1 MVPFKP
7 ERSASQSGDETA
19 GGAFPL
25 QLRSGRGNGRA
36 SKSGRGQRKRESAS
50 ERYKEDG
57 GSFKSTGTAQ
67 QLHPPLP
74 LVFCSTAPPSSPLSS
89 RSLLSADTGIYHQ
102 ADTRFHTCFLFT
114 ACGCGQL
121 CENGAPREIERNWGP
136 RRARRGVC
144 LQLCEDACASL
155 F

>member
-25 QLRSGRGNGRA
+25 RLRSGRGNGRA

-74 LVFCSTAPPSSPLSS
+74 LVFCSTTPPSSPLS
-89 RSLLSADTGIYHQ
+89 LTLAFI
-102 ADTRFHTCFLFT
+102 TRRTPASTPVSCL
-114 ACGCGQL
+114 
-121 CENGAPREIERNWGP
+121 
-136 RRARRGVC
+136 RRAGVGSCVKTGLHERLRGTGARGHVEVSVC
-144 LQLCEDACASL
+144 SCVKTRALGFFRIVE
-155 F
+155 